1 MASLDTKMTFT
12 LKDLIMLVGFLSAG
26 FGGYYAIDGRIVNLE
41 SSDSTQNI
49 EIAELK
55 EANKAIAG
63 LPKDVQKMQLD
74 IEKNGKTLQI
84 IYFGLVAKDIIPPP
98 K

>member
-1 MASLDTKMTFT
+1 MGGLDAKVFGV
-12 LKDLIMLVGFLSAG
+12 KDVISILIVAGGFFAQWYTMNDRVGDLEDANTIQATEISA
-26 FGGYYAIDGRIVNLE
+26 
-41 SSDSTQNI
+41 
-49 EIAELK
+49 LK
-55 EANKAIAG
+55 EANKALAG